1 MNEFQRYLELY
12 EIDPIRLS
20 VEAHVRYQTVYN
32 ATKGYPLM
40 PANAAK
46 IRTAVFRLT
55 GAPYEGSFNV
65 IELNDK
71 PFQQLHSKQLP
82 GHQQHL

>member
-1 MNEFQRYLELY
+1 MNEFQRYLGLH

-20 VEAHVRYQTVYN
+20 VEAHVRYQAVYN

-55 GAPYEGSFNV
+55 GVPYVGSFNL
-65 IELNDK
+65 IELNDE
-71 PFQQLHSKQLP
+71 PFRQLHIKQLP
-82 GHQQHL
+82 RNQQHL